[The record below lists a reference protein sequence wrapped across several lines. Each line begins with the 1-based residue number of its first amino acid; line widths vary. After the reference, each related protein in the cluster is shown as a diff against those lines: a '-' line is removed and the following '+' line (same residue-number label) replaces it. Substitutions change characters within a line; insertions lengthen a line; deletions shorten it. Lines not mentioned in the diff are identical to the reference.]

1 MKTIADF
8 LDNEYSDAATYMTY
22 RSIPCCIDGLKNSHR
37 KIVYTA
43 KKKNLKS
50 LLKVSVLAST
60 AISESQY
67 IHGDVSLQQ
76 VCVTLAKKYTGS
88 NNLPILKGN
97 GNFGTRQ
104 MNDASA
110 ARYIFAQPQDYFDLL
125 FKKEDDPG
133 LITQMFE
140 GDEIE
145 PRFYVPTLP
154 LVLINGSL
162 GIGVGFSSNIL
173 CRDTKNMIEA
183 IRQKMRNKTPEDAL
197 FIPQWNGFKGSVI
210 SEGSNKWSINGVME
224 LNKRKVHITEI
235 PIPYQLRDYLDI
247 LDKLEEDG
255 TIEKYVDL
263 SDSKTDSFEFE
274 VTLSVPESKKDFNTI
289 FKDLKLS
296 NVVTESL
303 TCIDENNAIREFDS
317 PKDIFNY
324 YYKTKIEYLKIRI
337 GNEIKR
343 LEKEAEDLKQVRDFI
358 NEVIAGTINLKDKKA
373 VVEKN
378 LKDKGYTIIDQLLS
392 MPLYSITSEKA
403 EEIRKKYEDKAK
415 ELEAMKKETPV
426 SLWKKDLVAFEKC
439 LGVKNA

>member
-1 MKTIADF
+1 MKSITDF
-8 LDNEYSDAATYMTY
+8 LNNEYSSAAVYMTY

-37 KIVYTA
+37 KIVYTS
-43 KKKNLKS
+43 KKKNLKN
-50 LLKVSVLAST
+50 LTKVSVLAST

-88 NNLPILKGN
+88 NNLPVLLGN

-110 ARYIFAQPQDYFDLL
+110 ARYIFAQPQNYFNLL
-125 FKKEDDPG
+125 FKEEDDPG
-133 LITQMFE
+133 LISQMFE

-145 PRFYVPTLP
+145 PRFYTPTLP

-173 CRDTKNMIEA
+173 CRDTNNMIEA
-183 IRQKMRNKTPEDAL
+183 IRQKMKNKEPSDSL

-210 SEGSNKWSINGVME
+210 AEGPNKWSINGAMT
-224 LNKRKVHITEI
+224 LNKKIAHITEI
-235 PIPYQLRDYLDI
+235 PIPYQLRDYLNI

-255 TIEKYVDL
+255 IIEKYVDL
-263 SDSKTDSFEFE
+263 SDSKTDSFEFD

-296 NVVTESL
+296 NPITESL

-317 PKDIFNY
+317 PKDIFNH
-324 YYKTKIEYLKIRI
+324 YYKVKIEYLKIRI
-337 GNEIKR
+337 ANEIKR
-343 LEKEAEDLKQVRDFI
+343 LEKETSDLKQVRDFI
-358 NEVIAGTINLKDKKA
+358 NGVIDGTINLKDKKA
-373 VVEKN
+373 AVETN
-378 LKDKGYTIIDQLLS
+378 LKNKGYTIIDRLLA
-392 MPLYSITSEKA
+392 MPLYSITFEKA
-403 EEIRKKYEDKAK
+403 EEIRKKYENKVK
-415 ELEAMKKETPV
+415 ELEDMKKETPV
-426 SLWKKDLVAFEKC
+426 SIWKKDLIALEKV
-439 LGVKNA
+439 LGVKNV